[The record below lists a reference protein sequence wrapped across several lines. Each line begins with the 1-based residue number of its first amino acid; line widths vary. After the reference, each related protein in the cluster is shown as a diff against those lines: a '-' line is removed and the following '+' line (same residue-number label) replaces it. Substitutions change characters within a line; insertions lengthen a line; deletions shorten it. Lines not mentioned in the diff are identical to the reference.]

1 MSQVLFNVGFN
12 VAVELNGTRAK
23 NYTVHYNNGVG
34 GISTWHV
41 PYATLDALADHG
53 ELDTIVKNG
62 LSVDSGIESRN
73 DYTLSHVLQA
83 ALFMG
88 TKAKDRIEE
97 KADEAELL
105 KLEALYNRIAILPQA
120 QRRPSAYPQL
130 PRVALVAGHLAGRG
144 ITIQSPYVDFVC
156 TSFCFADTKDTMQ
169 RGATNS
175 QRFGRACGMLREIY
189 SIEGRAPILIATEG
203 IMVDAVANEK
213 ALLEKAASIENGTAI
228 SLKDLVSQEE
238 WEAALKRVKKDIS
251 AGARAATT
259 LRDQLLLEYYRMS
272 NNGMN
277 EFSNKDVMENNI
289 IKEIQERG
297 RSSRHQALVRAGLV
311 ESVRRSIY
319 KLTLQGIQMAC
330 TLQ

>member
-34 GISTWHV
+34 GISTWNV

-53 ELDTIVKNG
+53 ELDTVVKNG

-97 KADEAELL
+97 NADEAELL

-189 SIEGRAPILIATEG
+189 STEGRAPILIATEG

-238 WEAALKRVKKDIS
+238 WEAALKRVKKDLKQDAAAVVNASRIRREE
-251 AGARAATT
+251 ARE
-259 LRDQLLLEYYRMS
+259 RIMNIVRSS
-272 NNGMN
+272 NNIANLGQVALRKTDSVLAQYLKAENSKLLN
-277 EFSNKDVMENNI
+277 E
-289 IKEIQERG
+289 
-297 RSSRHQALVRAGLV
+297 LVQ
-311 ESVRRSIY
+311 
-319 KLTLQGIQMAC
+319 QGILRKTDKKA
-330 TLQ
+330 TYTIV